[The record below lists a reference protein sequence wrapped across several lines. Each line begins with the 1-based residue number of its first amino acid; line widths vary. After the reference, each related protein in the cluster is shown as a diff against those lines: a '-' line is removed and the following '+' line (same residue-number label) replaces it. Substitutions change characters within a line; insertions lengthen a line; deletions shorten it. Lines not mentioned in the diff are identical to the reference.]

1 MTVEGSGPV
10 TETAEALKAQILE
23 LVGRYH
29 AVAHARPA
37 FEPGVTR
44 VNYAGRFYGPP
55 ELTNLVDA
63 SLDFWLT
70 AGPYTAR
77 FEARMKAYF
86 GARDFALVN
95 SGSSANLLAVSTL
108 CAVETP
114 RLLRGDD
121 PPALKPG
128 DEVITPAVTFP
139 TTLAPILQNGLVP
152 VFVDCD
158 PATFNVDPRA
168 LAEAIG
174 PRTRA
179 IFLPHTLGF
188 PFDLDVVAGLARE
201 HGMWLL
207 EDGCDALG
215 ATWDGKLVGTFGAM
229 STLSFF
235 PAHHITVGEGGAVVT
250 NHPRLKKVVRSM
262 RDWGRDC
269 WCDPG
274 VSDTC
279 KRRFGW
285 QLGELPAGYDHKYI
299 YSNIGYNLKAT
310 DLQAAIGLA
319 QADRIDDVVAAR
331 RANFARYR
339 AGLASLDHALVPPV
353 VHAKAG
359 PSPFGYPVT
368 VREGLDLQ
376 RLVAHLEGAR
386 IETRQVFGGNI
397 LRQPGYLDIPRR
409 VHGDLAGSDRIMRD
423 TIFVGVWPGMTPE
436 MVDYVVATIRDFVA
450 RGG

>member
-1 MTVEGSGPV
+1 MSE
-10 TETAEALKAQILE
+10 AEALKAQILE
-23 LVGRYH
+23 LVAQYH
-29 AVAHARPA
+29 AVAHQRPA
-37 FEPGVTR
+37 FVPGQSR

-55 ELTNLVDA
+55 EMVNLVDA

-70 AGPYTAR
+70 AGPYSAK
-77 FEARMKAYF
+77 FEAWMKAYF
-86 GARDFALVN
+86 GAQDFALVN
-95 SGSSANLLAVSTL
+95 SGSSANLVMVSTL

-139 TTLAPILQNGLVP
+139 TTLAPILQNNLVP

-158 PATFNVDPRA
+158 PETYNVDPLA
-168 LAEAIG
+168 VAEAVG

-179 IFLPHTLGF
+179 IFVPHTLGV
-188 PFDLDVVAGLARE
+188 PADLDAIMAVARE
-201 HGMWLL
+201 RGLWLL

-215 ATWDGKLVGTFGAM
+215 ARWDGKLVGTFGAM
-229 STLSFF
+229 SSLSFF
-235 PAHHITVGEGGAVVT
+235 PAHHITMGEGGGVVT
-250 NHPRLKKVVRSM
+250 NHPRLKKVVRSV

-279 KRRFGW
+279 KNRFGW
-285 QLGELPAGYDHKYI
+285 KLGELPAGYDHKYI

-319 QADRIDDVVAAR
+319 QTARIADFVAAR
-331 RANFARYR
+331 QRNFARY
-339 AGLASLDHALVPPV
+339 LAALQPLAHALALPRIP
-353 VHAKAG
+353 AKAE
-359 PSPFGYPVT
+359 PSPFGFPLT
-368 VREGLDLQ
+368 VREGLDRQ
-376 RLVAHLEGAR
+376 RLVACLEGAN

-423 TIFVGVWPGMTPE
+423 TIFVGVWPGMTDA
-436 MVDYVVATIRDFVA
+436 MIDYVVATVAGFVQ